1 MASERSTRRLGRGL
15 DALLGT
21 AGREPLRGG
30 ELTAAREISVDEI
43 RPNPFQP
50 RKEYSATELEELRES
65 LRANGLLQPITVR
78 VDRERGG
85 YQLIAGERRWRAAQ
99 SLGWTDIPATIR
111 EADDQTL
118 LALALVENLQRA
130 DLNPL
135 DEAAGYR
142 RLMTDF
148 GLTQQTVADLVG
160 KRRSTVANLLRL
172 LDLPEA
178 VQAMVRSGAISAG
191 QVRPLLALGDA
202 DQIVALAQEIRDR
215 RLPARVVEERAAK
228 GAKRPARR
236 KTAVRGRKDG
246 PARALEDNLRRFL
259 QTDVRIAQR
268 RGGAGDITI
277 RFYSSDD
284 LDRVLDRIGLRT
296 EH

>member
-21 AGREPLRGG
+21 AGREPLRAG
-30 ELTAAREISVDEI
+30 EVSGVRQISVEEI

-50 RKEYSATELEELRES
+50 RKEYSAAELEELRES
-65 LRANGLLQPITVR
+65 LRANGLLQPIMVR

-111 EADDQTL
+111 DADDQTL

-135 DEAAGYR
+135 DEAGGYR

-172 LDLPEA
+172 LDLPEP

-202 DQIVALAQEIRDR
+202 DQILVLAQEIRDR

-228 GAKRPARR
+228 RAKRPARR
-236 KTAVRGRKDG
+236 KTGGRGRSDAS
-246 PARALEDNLRRFL
+246 ARALEDNLRRFL

-268 RGGAGDITI
+268 RGGAGDIMI
-277 RFYSSDD
+277 RFYSSGD
-284 LDRVLDRIGLRT
+284 LERVLDRIGLRA
-296 EH
+296 EP

>member
-21 AGREPLRGG
+21 AGREPLRAG
-30 ELTAAREISVDEI
+30 EVSGVRQISVEEI

-50 RKEYSATELEELRES
+50 RKEYSAAELEELRES
-65 LRANGLLQPITVR
+65 LRANGLLQPIMVR

-111 EADDQTL
+111 DADDQTL

-135 DEAAGYR
+135 DEAGGYR

-172 LDLPEA
+172 LDLPEP

-202 DQIVALAQEIRDR
+202 DQILVLAQEIRDR

-228 GAKRPARR
+228 RAKHPARR
-236 KTAVRGRKDG
+236 KTGGRGRSDAS
-246 PARALEDNLRRFL
+246 ARALEDNLRRFL

-268 RGGAGDITI
+268 RGGAGDIMI
-277 RFYSSDD
+277 RFYSSGD
-284 LDRVLDRIGLRT
+284 LERVLDRIGLRA
-296 EH
+296 EP

>member
-21 AGREPLRGG
+21 AGREPLRAG
-30 ELTAAREISVDEI
+30 EVSAVRQISINEI

-50 RKEYSATELEELRES
+50 RKEYSAAELEELRES
-65 LRANGLLQPITVR
+65 LRANGLLQPIMVR

-111 EADDQTL
+111 DADDQTL

-172 LDLPEA
+172 LDLPEP

-202 DQIVALAQEIRDR
+202 DQILLLAQEIRDR

-228 GAKRPARR
+228 RAKRPARR
-236 KTAVRGRKDG
+236 KTGVRGRRDAS
-246 PARALEDNLRRFL
+246 ARALEDNLRRFL

-277 RFYSSDD
+277 RFYSSGD
-284 LDRVLDRIGLRT
+284 LERVLDRIGLRT
-296 EH
+296 EP

>member
-21 AGREPLRGG
+21 AGREPLRAG
-30 ELTAAREISVDEI
+30 EVSAVREISIEEI

-65 LRANGLLQPITVR
+65 LRANGLLQPIMVR

-111 EADDQTL
+111 DADDQTL

-142 RLMTDF
+142 RLMTEF

-172 LDLPEA
+172 LDLPEP

-202 DQIVALAQEIRDR
+202 DQILVLAQEIRDR

-228 GAKRPARR
+228 RAQRPVRR
-236 KTAVRGRKDG
+236 KTSVRGRRDAS
-246 PARALEDNLRRFL
+246 ARALEDNLRRFL

-268 RGGAGDITI
+268 RGGAGDIMI

-284 LDRVLDRIGLRT
+284 LERVLDRIGLRA
-296 EH
+296 ES

>member
-15 DALLGT
+15 DALLGA
-21 AGREPLRGG
+21 AGREPLRGS
-30 ELTAAREISVDEI
+30 ELSTTRQVSVNEI

-65 LRANGLLQPITVR
+65 MRANGLLQPITVR

-99 SLGWTDIPATIR
+99 SLGWTEIPTTIR

-142 RLMTDF
+142 RLVTDF

-172 LDLPEA
+172 LDLPEP

-202 DQIVALAQEIRDR
+202 DQILALAQEIRER
-215 RLPARVVEERAAK
+215 RLPARVVEERAASR
-228 GAKRPARR
+228 AKRPARR
-236 KTAVRGRKDG
+236 KTSVRGRRDA
-246 PARALEDNLRRFL
+246 PTRALEDNLRRFL

-268 RGGAGDITI
+268 RGGAGDIMI
-277 RFYSSDD
+277 RFYSGDD
-284 LDRVLDRIGLRT
+284 LERVLDRIGLRAQA
-296 EH
+296 

>member
-1 MASERSTRRLGRGL
+1 MASDRSTRRLGRGL

-30 ELTAAREISVDEI
+30 EGSAVRQISVGEI

-65 LRANGLLQPITVR
+65 LRANGLIQPITVR

-111 EADDQTL
+111 DADDQTL

-160 KRRSTVANLLRL
+160 KRRSTIANLLRL
-172 LDLPEA
+172 LDLPEP

-202 DQIVALAQEIRDR
+202 DQILALAQEIRDR

-228 GAKRPARR
+228 RAKRPTRR
-236 KTAVRGRKDG
+236 KASVRGRSDA

-268 RGGAGDITI
+268 RGGAGDIMI

-284 LDRVLDRIGLRT
+284 LERVLDRIGLRADL
-296 EH
+296 